1 MWKLCMHYWISL
13 ASQTLLWDERVWS
26 SSHHCLLP
34 NTPRISWCVNW
45 LSDKWRCGS
54 CLFWLV
60 TWGAGVAKEI
70 LVFQNM
76 SQFMFTL
83 TSLGAMLLST
93 QTQKPNG
100 NNFDQTIS
108 SCVRFWSVRLLLN
121 CTLPSFPHPLTNKR
135 LKPRT
140 GLSHAHLFLAL
151 SLDTY
156 CHYWCVALHQLPVPI
171 HLQVFALTS
180 HWTIKAPN
188 HDREQEVEENHKNTC
203 KRLNGVSLASQT
215 HFRKRGK
222 GLVNCVYKPCPTRMQ
237 LAGWRNQISNN
248 ALLNYLLQSKHA
260 PWKLFSKYFYG
271 CCSSGKDVLALFR
284 CFQDCYYYSNN
295 DVMCHVTKYCNLI
308 GPHCTVRR
316 DKACTVVSR

>member
-1 MWKLCMHYWISL
+1 MMGGYAYSMM
-13 ASQTLLWDERVWS
+13 SGYTYNS
-26 SSHHCLLP
+26 SRSGTQAHIYPQDLVAACKNYVCTTELVSPARLSCGMRESGQCSHHCLLP

-45 LSDKWRCGS
+45 LSDKWRCGG

-108 SCVRFWSVRLLLN
+108 SCMRFWSVRLLLN

-156 CHYWCVALHQLPVPI
+156 CHY
-171 HLQVFALTS
+171 
-180 HWTIKAPN
+180 
-188 HDREQEVEENHKNTC
+188 
-203 KRLNGVSLASQT
+203 
-215 HFRKRGK
+215 
-222 GLVNCVYKPCPTRMQ
+222 
-237 LAGWRNQISNN
+237 
-248 ALLNYLLQSKHA
+248 
-260 PWKLFSKYFYG
+260 
-271 CCSSGKDVLALFR
+271 
-284 CFQDCYYYSNN
+284 
-295 DVMCHVTKYCNLI
+295 
-308 GPHCTVRR
+308 
-316 DKACTVVSR
+316 